1 MFRRAER
8 DDEFDRQDTPTDPN
22 SSGTLP
28 DTAQGQP
35 YDNPYADLSS
45 YGAEEPGGP
54 PPPVFGQQDPAPR
67 AADASVIASDAIW
80 TGTLRSNGS
89 IQIYGRVEG
98 EIMAAGDIHIAQGAE
113 VSSQIQAIN
122 VIVAGSFKGGIA
134 CTGRFE
140 ALEGGVVEGRIL
152 APTLVVH
159 DGATI
164 NGTFRMRRDSDDD
177 DAISPFDDDA
187 TSRGE

>member
-35 YDNPYADLSS
+35 YANRSNYDV
-45 YGAEEPGGP
+45 EEAGGP
-54 PPPVFGQQDPAPR
+54 PPPVFGQQDSAPR
-67 AADASVIASDAIW
+67 ASEASVIASDAIW

-98 EIMAAGDIHIAQGAE
+98 EIMAAGDIHIARGAE
-113 VSSQIQAIN
+113 VSSQVQAIN
-122 VIVAGSFKGGIA
+122 VIVAGSFRGGIA

-140 ALEGGVVEGRIL
+140 ALETGVVEGRIL

-177 DAISPFDDDA
+177 DATSSLDDA
-187 TSRGE
+187 SSRGE